1 MEGERERH
9 AFQQLQ
15 QEHQESR
22 QRRAENV
29 QAIPA
34 RLLEE
39 VTACDITRH
48 LYTDVT
54 LVFVSLAMPGPDS
67 QTIKLG
73 TNDDLET
80 LHDLGLIC
88 IVGQINEETP
98 KPASLPQPYMKTRDP
113 EWYAEQA
120 AR

>member
-1 MEGERERH
+1 
-9 AFQQLQ
+9 
-15 QEHQESR
+15 
-22 QRRAENV
+22 
-29 QAIPA
+29 
-34 RLLEE
+34 
-39 VTACDITRH
+39 
-48 LYTDVT
+48 
-54 LVFVSLAMPGPDS
+54 MPGPDS

-113 EWYAEQA
+113 DGYAEQA
-120 AR
+120 ARLRDELERRRAQLDGYRQAIEEATSLTTIAGGINLDAVR